1 MHHERKEQRG
11 RGMSWAGMLHMAV
24 AKQTLAFNLL
34 IKLINALNMLIK
46 YTTGYPSG
54 RPQAQTDNCPNLAGC
69 CLTNNALSAKL
80 NLLTSTVKQLQ

>member
-1 MHHERKEQRG
+1 
-11 RGMSWAGMLHMAV
+11 MLHMAV

-46 YTTGYPSG
+46 YATGWPLG
-54 RPQAQTDNCPNLAGC
+54 RPQAETDNCPNFADC

-80 NLLTSTVKQLQ
+80 KLHTSTVKQLQ